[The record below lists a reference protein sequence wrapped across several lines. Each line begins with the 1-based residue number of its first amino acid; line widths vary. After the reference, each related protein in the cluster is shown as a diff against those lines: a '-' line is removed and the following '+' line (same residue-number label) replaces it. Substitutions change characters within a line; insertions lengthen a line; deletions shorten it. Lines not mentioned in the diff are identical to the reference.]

1 MGQSRRLVGS
11 IGPFPALRGTLADV
25 RRAAP
30 LVAITLLA
38 AACSAQEPETP
49 ATTTLPPAT
58 SSTTTTTAP
67 DVPDCLAGAL
77 PFAEQGIAAAL
88 DSPQHDATTIG
99 GIRWQPDDGCERVM
113 IDFLAEGGSPATRLG
128 PVGVTVARDAGVVR
142 VSLPDAVEFSA
153 IGDTRL
159 AGTLVEHIYVV
170 EGLQEDGL
178 VVDIHLA
185 TRAAARA
192 FTTNSPSRLVIDL
205 RPSLDPD
212 LGSSPGRGASVVV
225 SSPLPGPG
233 LYPLQVSGYA
243 APDIGGVTVRLLTDG
258 EVAIDRSASTAGDQ
272 HLWRSF
278 ALTIGDGPS
287 GLVQLQVA
295 ADGSEDPAV
304 VELDLP

>member
-1 MGQSRRLVGS
+1 M
-11 IGPFPALRGTLADV
+11 
-25 RRAAP
+25 
-30 LVAITLLA
+30 A

-49 ATTTLPPAT
+49 TTTTLPPAT
-58 SSTTTTTAP
+58 SSTTTTAAP
-67 DVPDCLAGAL
+67 EVPDCLAGAL

-99 GIRWQPDDGCERVM
+99 GIRWQSDAGCERVL

-142 VSLPDAVEFSA
+142 VSLPDEVEFSA

-159 AGTLVEHIYVV
+159 AGNLVDHVYVI
-170 EGLQEDGL
+170 EGMQEDGL

-205 RPSLDPD
+205 RPADD
-212 LGSSPGRGASVVV
+212 QELGSSPGTGASVVV
-225 SSPLPGPG
+225 ASPLPGPG
-233 LYPLQVSGYA
+233 LYPLQVSGYT
-243 APDIGGVTVRLLTDG
+243 APSITGVTVGLVADG
-258 EVAIDRSASTAGDQ
+258 QVVVERSASTTHDQ
-272 HLWRSF
+272 HLWRFF
-278 ALTIGDGPS
+278 ALTIADGPS
-287 GLVQLQVA
+287 GPIQLLVSA
-295 ADGSEDPAV
+295 NGSDEPAI